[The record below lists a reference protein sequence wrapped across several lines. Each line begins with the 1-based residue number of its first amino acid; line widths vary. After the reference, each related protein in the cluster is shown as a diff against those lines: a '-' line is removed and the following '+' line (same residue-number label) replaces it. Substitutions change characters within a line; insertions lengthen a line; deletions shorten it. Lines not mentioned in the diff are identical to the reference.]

1 MIKAENILNEFLSH
15 ILDDRFFADIQVTRA
30 YPDAVKPTL
39 LKKAAVAVGV
49 QSIELDD
56 NSVYQSVK
64 AGTFSVFADIFIPF
78 DFSRTVPESIVFR
91 ICRDV
96 AEFHIAS
103 IRISEIKANDI
114 LQCFVMRAVFTFN
127 NEISFGGQNDE

>member
-1 MIKAENILNEFLSH
+1 MRVIKAENILNEFLSH

-64 AGTFSVFADIFIPF
+64 AAEPCRKALCSEFAGMLQSFILPLSVFPK
-78 DFSRTVPESIVFR
+78 SR
-91 ICRDV
+91 
-96 AEFHIAS
+96 
-103 IRISEIKANDI
+103 
-114 LQCFVMRAVFTFN
+114 QMTFY
-127 NEISFGGQNDE
+127 SAL